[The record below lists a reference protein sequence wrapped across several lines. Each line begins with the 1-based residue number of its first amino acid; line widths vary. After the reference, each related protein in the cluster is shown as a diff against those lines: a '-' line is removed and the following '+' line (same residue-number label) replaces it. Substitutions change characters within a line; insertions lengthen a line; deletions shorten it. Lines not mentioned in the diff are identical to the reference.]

1 MIKLTMTEEQAKIV
15 SLACEF
21 YARVRMGQ
29 FNEIVWHLLDIKIP
43 SGEYCERREKAEQ
56 LLLDVRKQL
65 YPDLHGA
72 GHSYGIGKFDDADLA
87 FDVHQVIR
95 HEMGDGRTPSSYH
108 DLPICERV
116 ELSSIATDK
125 RCDNCLHGIP
135 LGPAE
140 LYKRALAQMWFA
152 YVNKDGEYPHDY
164 ELEALQRAEELLGP
178 WEECM
183 PELLKDGK
191 DHE

>member
-1 MIKLTMTEEQAKIV
+1 MIRLTMTEEQAKIV

-43 SGEYCERREKAEQ
+43 GEEYCERREKAEQ
-56 LLLDVRKQL
+56 LLLEARKPL
-65 YPDLHGA
+65 YPDLHGV

-95 HEMGDGRTPSSYH
+95 HEMGNGRPPFSYH

-116 ELSSIATDK
+116 ELPSSADRTPY
-125 RCDNCLHGIP
+125 CDDC
-135 LGPAE
+135 
-140 LYKRALAQMWFA
+140 
-152 YVNKDGEYPHDY
+152 EYG
-164 ELEALQRAEELLGP
+164 QSMMIGMMRKVF
-178 WEECM
+178 C
-183 PELLKDGK
+183 LKDMAYHDIEHGCNRWAK
-191 DHE
+191 KPTPN